1 MNILQICSKPPF
13 PKKDGYALAI
23 NHISNA
29 LINKGH
35 SLKVIAISTP
45 KHDSED
51 VPTKYLSDTNFEHIF
66 IDTSVKILPAFQNLF
81 SKSSYNTNRFYSEN
95 LAKRLKQILAEN
107 NFDIV
112 LLEGLSVCPYF
123 DVISKNSKA
132 KIVLRAHN
140 VESDIWKGL
149 VEQESNFI
157 KKWYLNFLQKKLCN
171 YEKSMAKKMNSIITI
186 SERDKEWF
194 AGQTTNKMTTIP
206 FAITTDNAK
215 ELEGKPNT
223 IFHIGSMDWKANQ
236 DGVNW
241 FLKKVFPLVNQKK
254 KDVVLHLAGRSMPD
268 YFHNF
273 SNKNIIIDGEIK
285 SAKEFMQT
293 HNLMIAPLLNG
304 SGIRIKILEGM
315 AMGKTIVSTTI
326 GASGIECQHKKNIL
340 IADTEKEFSNQI
352 IWCLNNPVES
362 RMIGENAK
370 VNIQENYNTKKI
382 SEQLDSFLNQI
393 QKS

>member
-1 MNILQICSKPPF
+1 
-13 PKKDGYALAI
+13 
-23 NHISNA
+23 
-29 LINKGH
+29 
-35 SLKVIAISTP
+35 
-45 KHDSED
+45 
-51 VPTKYLSDTNFEHIF
+51 
-66 IDTSVKILPAFQNLF
+66 
-81 SKSSYNTNRFYSEN
+81 
-95 LAKRLKQILAEN
+95 
-107 NFDIV
+107 
-112 LLEGLSVCPYF
+112 
-123 DVISKNSKA
+123 
-132 KIVLRAHN
+132 
-140 VESDIWKGL
+140 
-149 VEQESNFI
+149 
-157 KKWYLNFLQKKLCN
+157 
-171 YEKSMAKKMNSIITI
+171 
-186 SERDKEWF
+186 
-194 AGQTTNKMTTIP
+194 
-206 FAITTDNAK
+206 
-215 ELEGKPNT
+215 
-223 IFHIGSMDWKANQ
+223 MDWKANQ

-241 FLKKVFPLVNQKK
+241 CLKKVFPLVNQKK
-254 KDVVLHLAGRSMPD
+254 KDLVLHLAGRSMPD

-340 IADTEKEFSNQI
+340 IADTEKEFSNLI